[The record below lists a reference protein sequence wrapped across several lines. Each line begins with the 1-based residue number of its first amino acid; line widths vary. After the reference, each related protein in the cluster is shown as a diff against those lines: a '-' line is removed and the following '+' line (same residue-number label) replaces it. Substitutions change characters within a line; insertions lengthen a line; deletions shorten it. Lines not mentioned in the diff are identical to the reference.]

1 MSIIKN
7 KEQRVA
13 VFVDVQNM
21 YYSARHLYQS
31 KVNFGAILKEAVG
44 DRKLI
49 RAIAYAV
56 KAQMPEEESFFDAL
70 SKSGFDVK
78 TKDLQ
83 VFFDG
88 TKKADWDVGI
98 AMDIIKMAPAL
109 DSIILVSGDGD
120 YIPLVEYLQNHGK
133 SVEAV
138 AFGRSSSQNLT
149 NKVDDFLDLD
159 QIAKKVLLKYTDQVK
174 KSSPSHIARPASTSI
189 VKSAPTLAQ
198 HKKPEQSKPA
208 PKKRFFF

>member
-1 MSIIKN
+1 MPIIKN

-21 YYSARHLYQS
+21 YYTARHLYQS
-31 KVNFGAILKEAVG
+31 KVNFGAILKEAVV

-56 KAQMPEEESFFDAL
+56 KAQMPEEGSFFDAL
-70 SKSGFDVK
+70 KKSGFDVK

-83 VFFDG
+83 IFLDG
-88 TKKADWDVGI
+88 TKKADWDVGL

-109 DSIILVSGDGD
+109 DSVILVSGDGD

-133 SVEAV
+133 SVEVV
-138 AFGRSSSQNLT
+138 AFGRSASQNLI

-159 QIAKKVLLKYTDQVK
+159 TIVKKVLLKYSEPAGK
-174 KSSPSHIARPASTSI
+174 KPSFVPAST
-189 VKSAPTLAQ
+189 T
-198 HKKPEQSKPA
+198 KKPAAKPA
-208 PKKRFFF
+208 AKRRFIF

>member
-1 MSIIKN
+1 MIIKN

-13 VFVDVQNM
+13 VFVDVQNL
-21 YYSARHLYQS
+21 YYTARHLYGS

-56 KAQMPEEESFFDAL
+56 KAQMPEEGTFFDAL
-70 SKSGFDVK
+70 NKSGFEVK

-83 VFFDG
+83 TFVDG
-88 TKKADWDVGI
+88 TKKADWDVGL
-98 AMDIIKMAPAL
+98 AMDIIKMAPGI

-133 SVEAV
+133 LVEVV
-138 AFGRSSSQNLT
+138 AFGRSASQNL
-149 NKVDDFLDLD
+149 VARADDFTDLGKME
-159 QIAKKVLLKYTDQVK
+159 KKILMKYNRREK
-174 KSSPSHIARPASTSI
+174 K
-189 VKSAPTLAQ
+189 
-198 HKKPEQSKPA
+198 
-208 PKKRFFF
+208 

>member
-1 MSIIKN
+1 MPIIKN

-21 YYSARHLYQS
+21 YYTARHLYQS
-31 KVNFGAILKEAVG
+31 KVNFGAILKEVVA

-56 KAQMPEEESFFDAL
+56 KAQMPEEGTFFDAL
-70 SKSGFDVK
+70 TKSGFDVK

-83 VFFDG
+83 VFVDG
-88 TKKADWDVGI
+88 SKKADWDVGL
-98 AMDIIKMAPAL
+98 AMDVIKMAPAV

-133 SVEAV
+133 SVEVA
-138 AFGRSSSQNLT
+138 AFGRSSSQNLV
-149 NKVDDFLDLD
+149 NRVDDFLDLD
-159 QIAKKVLLKYTDQVK
+159 KITKKVLLKFAD
-174 KSSPSHIARPASTSI
+174 
-189 VKSAPTLAQ
+189 
-198 HKKPEQSKPA
+198 KPKPMA
-208 PKKRFFF
+208 NKRRFI

>member
-1 MSIIKN
+1 MPIIKN

-21 YYSARHLYQS
+21 YYTARHLYQS

-56 KAQMPEEESFFDAL
+56 KAQMPEEDSFFDAL
-70 SKSGFDVK
+70 QKSGYEVK

-83 VFFDG
+83 IFGDG
-88 TKKADWDVGI
+88 TKKADWDVGL
-98 AMDIIKMAPAL
+98 AMDIIKMAPNI
-109 DSIILVSGDGD
+109 DSVILVSGDGD

-133 SVEAV
+133 LVEV
-138 AFGRSSSQNLT
+138 VSFGRSSSQSLVSR
-149 NKVDDFLDLD
+149 VDDFVDLD
-159 QIAKKVLLKYTDQVK
+159 KIIKKVLLRYAEPAK
-174 KSSPSHIARPASTSI
+174 KGNIPPRPAPLPPVAP
-189 VKSAPTLAQ
+189 VKAPT
-198 HKKPEQSKPA
+198 KR
-208 PKKRFFF
+208 RFF

>member
-1 MSIIKN
+1 MPIIKN

-21 YYSARHLYQS
+21 YYTARHLYQS

-56 KAQMPEEESFFDAL
+56 KASMPEEGSFFDAL
-70 SKSGFDVK
+70 GKSGYEVK

-83 VFFDG
+83 VFGDG
-88 TKKADWDVGI
+88 TKKADWDVGL

-109 DSIILVSGDGD
+109 DSVILVSGDGD

-133 SVEAV
+133 SVEVV
-138 AFGRSSSQNLT
+138 AFGRSSSQNLI
-149 NKVDDFLDLD
+149 NKSDDFLDLD
-159 QIAKKVLLKYTDQVK
+159 EIAKKVLLKFFDKPKV
-174 KSSPSHIARPASTSI
+174 
-189 VKSAPTLAQ
+189 PTA
-198 HKKPEQSKPA
+198 
-208 PKKRFFF
+208 KRRFI

>member
-1 MSIIKN
+1 MIIKN

-21 YYSARHLYQS
+21 YYTARHLYQS
-31 KVNFGAILKEAVG
+31 KVNFGAILKEAVV

-56 KAQMPEEESFFDAL
+56 KAQMPEEGSFFDAL
-70 SKSGFDVK
+70 QKSGFEVK

-83 VFFDG
+83 VFIDG

-98 AMDIIKMAPAL
+98 AMDIIKMAPGI
-109 DSIILVSGDGD
+109 DSVILVSGDGD

-133 SVEAV
+133 SVEIV
-138 AFGRSSSQNLT
+138 SFGRSSSQNLI
-149 NKVDDFLDLD
+149 NKSDDFLDLD
-159 QIAKKVLLKYTDQVK
+159 KITKKILLKF
-174 KSSPSHIARPASTSI
+174 S
-189 VKSAPTLAQ
+189 
-198 HKKPEQSKPA
+198 E
-208 PKKRFFF
+208 KRIIRKNK

>member
-1 MSIIKN
+1 MIIKN

-21 YYSARHLYQS
+21 YYTARHLYQS
-31 KVNFGAILKEAVG
+31 KVNFGAILKESVG

-56 KAQMPEEESFFDAL
+56 KAQMPEEGSFFDAL
-70 SKSGFDVK
+70 RKSGFEVK

-83 VFFDG
+83 VFVDG
-88 TKKADWDVGI
+88 SKKADWDVGI
-98 AMDIIKMAPAL
+98 AMDIIKMAPGI

-133 SVEAV
+133 SVEIV
-138 AFGRSSSQNLT
+138 AFESSASQNLIDRC
-149 NKVDDFLDLD
+149 DDFLNLEE
-159 QIAKKVLLKYTDQVK
+159 ITSKILLKFTRKPLNTKIK
-174 KSSPSHIARPASTSI
+174 KG
-189 VKSAPTLAQ
+189 
-198 HKKPEQSKPA
+198 
-208 PKKRFFF
+208 